1 MRAEFRAAPTRQR
14 ALCMLTRRLRRL
26 LSGLPDEAA
35 LPRGAVVLDQQEIG
49 TYGWFPPVS
58 AAAADAGRVPQV
70 SQGSPV
76 QLRALC
82 LTRERDPCA
91 EAAYDPHEELA
102 VDNEYEAAM
111 PFRDPGHISRAEIR
125 LAHALARSGTT
136 KRDETWDFIK
146 PLWGK
151 YIQAMRDVSAASRA
165 RARAHVPALRVP
177 G

>member
-1 MRAEFRAAPTRQR
+1 M
-14 ALCMLTRRLRRL
+14 
-26 LSGLPDEAA
+26 
-35 LPRGAVVLDQQEIG
+35 
-49 TYGWFPPVS
+49 
-58 AAAADAGRVPQV
+58 
-70 SQGSPV
+70 
-76 QLRALC
+76 RALC
-82 LTRERDPCA
+82 LTRVRDPRA
-91 EAAYDPHEELA
+91 EAAYDPHEEVA

-136 KRDETWDFIK
+136 KRDESWDFIK

-151 YIQAMRDVSAASRA
+151 YIHAMRDVSAASRA